1 MWSQSGLALTPINSR
16 REAVVGDAGSRVVR
30 AADAAEAAAGRDERA
45 AAARRA
51 REAEIVALRQRRATL
66 KAEQKRLA
74 KDLRL
79 EQQRHARAVKR
90 MRTLPTGVILQH
102 LRERGEA
109 L

>member
-1 MWSQSGLALTPINSR
+1 MA
-16 REAVVGDAGSRVVR
+16 EHVAEVVAPPEGAD

-51 REAEIVALRQRRATL
+51 REAEIVALRHRRATL